1 MSKRP
6 SPKPK
11 KTSARAGTAKPRR
24 KTAKRSTQRMPVKIS
39 RGRRGKSDREEGP
52 VEWFLPEIESTYTRL
67 ESPAQAAARAVPPPA
82 GVTRSGHAF
91 RSVLQPGE
99 GEAVL
104 AAPDRGLWINR
115 LSEYKQRK
123 SVAATMRAAAVPG
136 APAIPG
142 ARNWLPLGPT
152 VVLEGQT
159 VGGEPVGG
167 RTVGLAVAA
176 GGQRVY
182 AASACGGVFR
192 SDDGGTSWASMMDA
206 FDIDPTNFASASL
219 ACGAIAIDPA
229 DSDRVYVGTGEGETH
244 EIFAARIVS
253 ALPAYRGIGPIRSDD
268 GGATWLSE
276 PTAAGAPTLAGE
288 AFFSLAVDPA
298 NREHVVG
305 ATSVGLYHRVPQGA
319 AFEWTRVR
327 AGVHSSVVVAGAG
340 GSRKF
345 FAAEWGT
352 GVVGSSNGQTC
363 RASDGRSLRD
373 PLGS

>member
-123 SVAATMRAAAVPG
+123 SVAATTRAAAVPG

-167 RTVGLAVAA
+167 RT
-176 GGQRVY
+176 
-182 AASACGGVFR
+182 
-192 SDDGGTSWASMMDA
+192 
-206 FDIDPTNFASASL
+206 
-219 ACGAIAIDPA
+219 
-229 DSDRVYVGTGEGETH
+229 DRK
-244 EIFAARIVS
+244 
-253 ALPAYRGIGPIRSDD
+253 
-268 GGATWLSE
+268 
-276 PTAAGAPTLAGE
+276 
-288 AFFSLAVDPA
+288 
-298 NREHVVG
+298 
-305 ATSVGLYHRVPQGA
+305 
-319 AFEWTRVR
+319 
-327 AGVHSSVVVAGAG
+327 SVV
-340 GSRKF
+340 
-345 FAAEWGT
+345 
-352 GVVGSSNGQTC
+352 
-363 RASDGRSLRD
+363 
-373 PLGS
+373 